1 MPVTRRNVWLAL
13 WAVLCA
19 LCTALAGCP
28 PLSYEAA
35 LMGCVERA
43 HTREESAECR
53 ARTRCEWRGEEFP
66 EQCAEAGTPDTG
78 ARDGGADAD
87 DASRSPTPP
96 SSSSLPTPAPSA
108 SHAPETRLPVRVRLP
123 LWRPLPSRP
132 PMPRL
137 WPRARLA
144 RFRGGT
150 TTATTAAPV
159 ANVQPRGNATGH

>member
-1 MPVTRRNVWLAL
+1 MVTATRRNAWLAL

-19 LCTALAGCP
+19 LCTAVAGCP

-43 HTREESAECR
+43 HTREESAACR
-53 ARTRCEWRGEEFP
+53 ARTRCEWRSAEFP
-66 EQCAEAGTPDTG
+66 EECSEAG
-78 ARDGGADAD
+78 ARDGGAAAD

-96 SSSSLPTPAPSA
+96 PSSSSLPTPTPSA

-123 LWRPLPSRP
+123 LWRPLPSRAP
-132 PMPRL
+132 LPRL

-150 TTATTAAPV
+150 TTAAPV